1 MILTTKEE
9 ATKQDSELRTRER
22 EVFKKRMRQMDDS
35 QREVTKMMLDIGIAP
50 YIITNEDRELFKREY
65 DISDPEGEYNKIV
78 DEGDLDRPEDGF
90 GGPDDRDGERPIDSG
105 AYGDEREHT
114 YDRGEY
120 NTGNFDNEEGYGV

>member
-1 MILTTKEE
+1 
-9 ATKQDSELRTRER
+9 
-22 EVFKKRMRQMDDS
+22 MRQMDDS

-65 DISDPEGEYNKIV
+65 GYADPEAEYDQIVGEQDI
-78 DEGDLDRPEDGF
+78 DRPEDGE
-90 GGPDDRDGERPIDSG
+90 GPDNRDGERQIDTG
-105 AYGDEREHT
+105 AYGDEREEL